1 MDQKQ
6 IDSFTQNGILVTTSV
21 KEKQITDI
29 DKLIKQMKERNI
41 FILDSKTLHDILGFE
56 SDGDF
61 KISPLK
67 DYNGDKS
74 ISTPQAWVEY
84 FNDRFEQ
91 LKNLLI
97 TRLNGNV
104 RAISISNIRNVPQ
117 GDEVEL
123 IGMISDI
130 SISPVKKYT
139 IITLEDR
146 SGTCKVISKTIDEE
160 LVKDQ
165 VIFVRGKKINDAV
178 FIDEI
183 NLPDISIKE
192 ETQNQADD
200 VYAIFL
206 SDIHTGSS
214 LFAERQL
221 DRLVSWLNGSIE
233 DFSDIAKKVKIIVL
247 NGDLVDGIGVYPEQE
262 GELSI
267 KNVIEQYN
275 SLYEILNRIPDD
287 KKLII
292 TPGNHDAIHIAEP
305 QPHVDPYFAG
315 KLYNLENA
323 MFLSNPS
330 SFNVIYDGIKRN
342 ILLYHGFGLMYYVN
356 TIPKYNK
363 MRNEDIASIMTLQL
377 KSRHLA
383 PTHGSTQ
390 LMPLKHDYLVI
401 DEVPDIYATGHV
413 HNAFIS
419 KYKSTVMINSSC
431 WQFQT
436 KYQKKYGIIPQVA
449 KLPVVNLKNK
459 RTIMLDFLNEKIG
472 VLEGNAV

>member
-206 SDIHTGSS
+206 SDIHT
-214 LFAERQL
+214 
-221 DRLVSWLNGSIE
+221 
-233 DFSDIAKKVKIIVL
+233 
-247 NGDLVDGIGVYPEQE
+247 
-262 GELSI
+262 
-267 KNVIEQYN
+267 
-275 SLYEILNRIPDD
+275 
-287 KKLII
+287 
-292 TPGNHDAIHIAEP
+292 
-305 QPHVDPYFAG
+305 
-315 KLYNLENA
+315 
-323 MFLSNPS
+323 
-330 SFNVIYDGIKRN
+330 
-342 ILLYHGFGLMYYVN
+342 
-356 TIPKYNK
+356 
-363 MRNEDIASIMTLQL
+363 
-377 KSRHLA
+377 
-383 PTHGSTQ
+383 
-390 LMPLKHDYLVI
+390 
-401 DEVPDIYATGHV
+401 
-413 HNAFIS
+413 
-419 KYKSTVMINSSC
+419 
-431 WQFQT
+431 
-436 KYQKKYGIIPQVA
+436 
-449 KLPVVNLKNK
+449 
-459 RTIMLDFLNEKIG
+459 
-472 VLEGNAV
+472 